1 MSRKRVPGACLP
13 LLTCMSI
20 GLFSLGCQQAF
31 AQDTPRKNRSDAGE
45 TNLKEAENTVA
56 EDSILPTYL
65 QEVVLTATRTARQV
79 SSLPLPVTLVSADR
93 IEKSG
98 TVRLGEI
105 LSEQTGIITVADES
119 GFEGVQIQG
128 VASDYILILMDG
140 VPLVGRSAGNFDLQR
155 LAVGNIKQ
163 VEVVKGPSSS
173 LYGSEALG
181 GVINIITEKPGEESL
196 SGNVDY
202 RIGRFAR
209 QDMNLDLKQRQG
221 ALRYGLFANR
231 FSSEGYDLSPETPGR
246 TVDPFENYT
255 LQGQFYYDFSDR
267 FTLFASSRFYDQ
279 VQEAGL
285 SIGETAYEGDS
296 HQREWNL
303 HARGEHAWSNALDTE
318 YEIYFTNY
326 RADERLA
333 DPLTDSVLSDSDF
346 DQRLLRPE
354 IRGTYTFDGGGKLT
368 AGTGLQ
374 FEQLDRTYFDREVR
388 FNSQYAYAQYDFNPL
403 EGMNVI
409 AGARYDN
416 HSEYNDQLSPKL
428 AIRYRLSG
436 AAALKASVGYGFK
449 APDFRQLYFDYT
461 NSTVGYTV
469 LGYNVAARKLAE
481 LDQQGQI
488 SQIVVPASGLEA
500 PLQAESSVGYN
511 AGITF
516 RAERWN
522 AELNL
527 FRNDFSNL
535 IDTRIIARKTNGQ
548 HVFSYVNFD
557 EIFTTGA
564 ELNATY
570 NLTENISLNAGYQ
583 LLFAYNKAKREAV
596 AEGAVFARDAS
607 NQTMALSKADYF
619 GLPNRSRHNANL
631 KLYWD
636 LPDWGVDFNIR
647 LLYRSRYAQFDTNG
661 NGLID
666 TYDTSFVDG
675 YALAHAALSKKF
687 LKNFTVQVGA
697 NNLLGY
703 TDPDIPTQPGRV
715 LFTKINYQF

>member
-1 MSRKRVPGACLP
+1 MSQNRPPVAFYFY
-13 LLTCMSI
+13 LTCLFF
-20 GLFSLGCQQAF
+20 GLNSLGSWHAG
-31 AQDTPRKNRSDAGE
+31 AQESPGENR
-45 TNLKEAENTVA
+45 VA

-65 QEVVLTATRTARQV
+65 QEVVLTATRTERQV

-93 IEKSG
+93 IEKAG
-98 TVRLGEI
+98 AVRLGEI

-181 GVINIITEKPGEESL
+181 GVINIITEKPNTESL
-196 SGNVDY
+196 EGSVDY
-202 RIGRFAR
+202 RIGRFAQ
-209 QDMNLDLKQRQG
+209 QDMNLNLKQRRG
-221 ALRYGLFANR
+221 AFRYGLFANR
-231 FSSEGYDLSPETPGR
+231 FSSEGYDLTPETAGQ
-246 TVDPFENYT
+246 TVNPFENYT
-255 LQGQFYYDFSDR
+255 LQGRFYYDFSDR
-267 FTLFASSRFYDQ
+267 FSLFTSSRFYDQ
-279 VQEAGL
+279 VQDAGL
-285 SIGETAYEGDS
+285 SVGETDYEGDS
-296 HQREWNL
+296 HQREWNF
-303 HARGEHAWSNALDTE
+303 HTRGDHAWSDALEME
-318 YEIYFTNY
+318 YEFYYTNFQ
-326 RADERLA
+326 ADERLA
-333 DPLTDSVLSDSDF
+333 DPLTDTVLSDSDF

-354 IRGTYTFDGGGKLT
+354 IRGTYTLNGGGKLT

-374 FEQLDRTYFDREVR
+374 FEQLDRTYFDRAVS
-388 FNSQYAYAQYDFNPL
+388 FGSQYVYAQYDFNPVDRL
-403 EGMNVI
+403 NVI

-428 AIRYRLSG
+428 AVRYRLSDVT
-436 AAALKASVGYGFK
+436 ALKASVGYGFK

-469 LGYNVAARKLAE
+469 LGYNVAGRKLTE
-481 LDQQGQI
+481 LDEQGQI
-488 SQIVVPASGLEA
+488 SQIVVPISDLDA

-511 AGITF
+511 AGIAF
-516 RAERWN
+516 RLKRWN

-548 HVFSYVNFD
+548 NVFSYVNFD
-557 EIFTTGA
+557 EIFTAGA
-564 ELNATY
+564 EVNATY
-570 NLTENISLNAGYQ
+570 KLSENISLNAGYQ
-583 LLFAYNKAKREAV
+583 LLYAYDKTQREAV
-596 AEGAVFARDAS
+596 ADGSVFARDAT
-607 NQTMALSKADYF
+607 NQTVALSRSDYF

-631 KLYWD
+631 KLYYD
-636 LPDWGVDFNIR
+636 IPDWGLDFNFR

-666 TYDTSFVDG
+666 SYDTSFVDG
-675 YALAHAALSKKF
+675 YALAHAAVSKTF
-687 LKNFTVQVGA
+687 LKDFTLQVGA
-697 NNLLGY
+697 NNLFGY